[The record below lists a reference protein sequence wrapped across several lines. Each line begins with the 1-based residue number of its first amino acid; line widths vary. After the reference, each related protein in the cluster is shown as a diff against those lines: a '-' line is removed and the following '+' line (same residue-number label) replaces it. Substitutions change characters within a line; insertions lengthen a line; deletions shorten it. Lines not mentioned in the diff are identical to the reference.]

1 MSAGAA
7 LAASP
12 FRINLL
18 QAQEATIKIGFPVP
32 LTGPYGAEAQ
42 DQVRA
47 AQVAI
52 AQFNDAGGLNGRKA
66 ELVVRD
72 DKLNPGEAATRTLEL
87 VEKEKV
93 NFVVGSLSAAVQLAI
108 NNVTKERGIIFNSIS
123 QSDAINE
130 AADFSKY
137 TFHEALNPH
146 MTAGAVGRYAFPKFG
161 KKVAFL
167 TADYA
172 YGQEMVRGFLEVGK
186 AFGIENLGDIRHPL
200 GTTDFSTLLPRIQ
213 ALKPDI
219 LCISNFGRDQQI
231 ALKQATDFGVKKTTQ
246 IIAPLLSHA
255 SRVAAGPQAF
265 EGVIGGCSF
274 YWGIEDKFASTKA
287 FNDAFRKMYDGKLP
301 SDYGALGY
309 GGVRTVLDGG
319 QECRQRRHRQ
329 GDRGAGS
336 AEIRLLQG
344 TAILSQMRPPVGAVG
359 AGHQVEVEGHDATIP
374 TCSRSSAPMSPTRP
388 ICAPARNSATRPDVV
403 QTMRAPLAG
412 TRHGFRGRRDGRS
425 EFRSH
430 RAAIVRRPGAG
441 RDLCAVRD
449 RPVADFRHADRGQL
463 RPWRVLHGRAP
474 MSGSTS

>member
-1 MSAGAA
+1 MTKKTAKAGSISRRRLLTTASAGAA

-12 FRINLL
+12 FRIHLL

-52 AQFNDAGGLNGRKA
+52 TQFNDAGGLGGRKA
-66 ELVVRD
+66 ELLVRD

-108 NNVTKERGIIFNSIS
+108 NNVTKERGIIYNSIS

-146 MTAGAVGRYAFPKFG
+146 ITAGAVGRYAFPKFG

-172 YGQEMVRGFLEVGK
+172 YGHEMVRGFLEVGK

-219 LCISNFGRDQQI
+219 LCICNFGRDQQI
-231 ALKQATDFGVKKTTQ
+231 VLKQATDFGVKKTTQ

-265 EGVIGGCSF
+265 EGVVGGCSF

-287 FNDAFRKMYDGKLP
+287 FNEAFRKMYDGKLP
-301 SDYGALGY
+301 TDYGALGY
-309 GGVRTVLDGG
+309 GGVRTVLAAVKN
-319 QECRQRRHRQ
+319 
-329 GDRGAGS
+329 AGS
-336 AEIRLLQG
+336 VDTDKVIAALEALKYDFYKGPQYYRKCDHQSVQSVLVIRSKSKELRNDSDVFEIIS
-344 TAILSQMRPPVGAVG
+344 TEEPNE
-359 AGHQVEVEGHDATIP
+359 AGLRSCEELGHKA
-374 TCSRSSAPMSPTRP
+374 
-388 ICAPARNSATRPDVV
+388 
-403 QTMRAPLAG
+403 
-412 TRHGFRGRRDGRS
+412 
-425 EFRSH
+425 
-430 RAAIVRRPGAG
+430 
-441 RDLCAVRD
+441 
-449 RPVADFRHADRGQL
+449 
-463 RPWRVLHGRAP
+463 
-474 MSGSTS
+474 

>member
-1 MSAGAA
+1 MTTRVSKSRSISRRRLLTTAGVGAA
-7 LAASP
+7 IAASP
-12 FRINLL
+12 FRISPLR
-18 QAQEATIKIGFPVP
+18 AEEANIKIGFPVP
-32 LTGPYGAEAQ
+32 LTGPYGTEAQ

-47 AQVAI
+47 AQLAV
-52 AQFNDAGGLNGRKA
+52 AQFNDAGGLGGRKA

-123 QSDAINE
+123 QSDAINQVP
-130 AADFSKY
+130 DFSRF

-146 MTAGAVGRYAFPKFG
+146 MTSGAVGRYAFPKFG

-172 YGQEMVRGFLEVGK
+172 FGHEMVRGFLEVGK
-186 AFGIENLGDIRHPL
+186 AFNIENLGDFRHPI

-231 ALKQATDFGVKKTTQ
+231 ALRQATDFGIKKTTQ
-246 IIAPLLSHA
+246 IIVPVLSHG

-287 FNDAFRKMYDGKLP
+287 FNDAFRKMYNGKLP
-301 SDYGALGY
+301 TDYGALGY
-309 GGVRTVLDGG
+309 GGVRAVLSAVKN
-319 QECRQRRHRQ
+319 
-329 GDRGAGS
+329 AGS
-336 AEIRLLQG
+336 VDTDKVIAALEALKYDYYKGPQYYRKCDHQSVQSVLIIRSKSKGLRNESDVFEVISTEEPNEAHLR
-344 TAILSQMRPPVGAVG
+344 TCEELSHKA
-359 AGHQVEVEGHDATIP
+359 
-374 TCSRSSAPMSPTRP
+374 
-388 ICAPARNSATRPDVV
+388 
-403 QTMRAPLAG
+403 
-412 TRHGFRGRRDGRS
+412 
-425 EFRSH
+425 
-430 RAAIVRRPGAG
+430 
-441 RDLCAVRD
+441 
-449 RPVADFRHADRGQL
+449 
-463 RPWRVLHGRAP
+463 
-474 MSGSTS
+474 

>member
-1 MSAGAA
+1 MTKRITPTGSLSRRRLLTTVSAGAA
-7 LAASP
+7 LAVSP

-18 QAQEATIKIGFPVP
+18 QAQEANIKIGFPVP
-32 LTGPYGAEAQ
+32 LTGPYGTEAQ

-66 ELVVRD
+66 ELLVRD

-130 AADFSKY
+130 AKDFSKY

-172 YGQEMVRGFLEVGK
+172 YGQEMLRGFLEVGK
-186 AFGIENLGDIRHPL
+186 TFGIENLGDIRHPI
-200 GTTDFSTLLPRIQ
+200 GATDFSTLLPRIQ

-219 LCISNFGRDQQI
+219 LCICNFGRDQQI

-265 EGVIGGCSF
+265 EGMIGGCLF
-274 YWGIEDKFASTKA
+274 YLGIEDKYASTKA
-287 FNDAFRKMYDGKLP
+287 FNEAFRKMYDGQLP

-309 GGVRTVLDGG
+309 GGVRTVL
-319 QECRQRRHRQ
+319 EAVKA
-329 GDRGAGS
+329 AGS
-336 AEIRLLQG
+336 VDTDKVIAALEALKYDYYKGPQYYRKCDHQSVQSVLVIQSKSKDMRNESDVFEIISTDEPSEANLRSCEEL
-344 TAILSQMRPPVGAVG
+344 
-359 AGHQVEVEGHDATIP
+359 GHKA
-374 TCSRSSAPMSPTRP
+374 
-388 ICAPARNSATRPDVV
+388 
-403 QTMRAPLAG
+403 
-412 TRHGFRGRRDGRS
+412 
-425 EFRSH
+425 
-430 RAAIVRRPGAG
+430 
-441 RDLCAVRD
+441 
-449 RPVADFRHADRGQL
+449 
-463 RPWRVLHGRAP
+463 
-474 MSGSTS
+474 

>member
-1 MSAGAA
+1 MIRKIAKPGPISRRRLLATAGTGAA

-18 QAQEATIKIGFPVP
+18 RAEEANIKIGFPVP
-32 LTGPYGAEAQ
+32 LTGPYGTEAQ

-47 AQVAI
+47 GQLAV

-66 ELVVRD
+66 ELVIRD

-108 NNVTKERGIIFNSIS
+108 NNVTKERGVIFNSIS

-130 AADFSKY
+130 AADFSRF

-146 MTAGAVGRYAFPKFG
+146 LTSGAVGRYAFSKFG

-172 YGQEMVRGFLEVGK
+172 YGHEMVRGFLEVGK
-186 AFGIENLGDIRHPL
+186 AFNIENLGDIRHPL
-200 GTTDFSTLLPRIQ
+200 GTSDFSTLLPRIQ

-231 ALKQATDFGVKKTTQ
+231 VLKQATDFGVKKTIQ

-274 YWGIEDKFASTKA
+274 YWGIEGKVASTKA
-287 FNDAFRKMYDGKLP
+287 FNQAFSKMYDGKLP
-301 SDYGALGY
+301 TDYGALGY
-309 GGVRTVLDGG
+309 GGVRTVL
-319 QECRQRRHRQ
+319 EAVKN
-329 GDRGAGS
+329 AGS
-336 AEIRLLQG
+336 VDADKVIAAMEALKYDYYKGPQYYRKCDHQSVQSVLVIKSKS
-344 TAILSQMRPPVGAVG
+344 ANMRNDSDVFEVISTDEPNEANLRTC
-359 AGHQVEVEGHDATIP
+359 ADLGHKA
-374 TCSRSSAPMSPTRP
+374 
-388 ICAPARNSATRPDVV
+388 
-403 QTMRAPLAG
+403 
-412 TRHGFRGRRDGRS
+412 
-425 EFRSH
+425 
-430 RAAIVRRPGAG
+430 
-441 RDLCAVRD
+441 
-449 RPVADFRHADRGQL
+449 
-463 RPWRVLHGRAP
+463 
-474 MSGSTS
+474 

>member
-1 MSAGAA
+1 LNDDDANKIKYKIHWEDTMTKSITKSGSISRRRLLATVSAGAA

-32 LTGPYGAEAQ
+32 LTGPYGTEAQ

-52 AQFNDAGGLNGRKA
+52 AQFNDAGGLDGRKA

-146 MTAGAVGRYAFPKFG
+146 MTAGAVGRYAFTKFG

-172 YGQEMVRGFLEVGK
+172 YGHEMVRGFLEVGK
-186 AFGIENLGDIRHPL
+186 SFGIENLGDIRHPL

-265 EGVIGGCSF
+265 EGVVGGCSF
-274 YWGIEDKFASTKA
+274 YWGLEDKFPSTKA

-309 GGVRTVLDGG
+309 GGVRTVLTAVKN
-319 QECRQRRHRQ
+319 
-329 GDRGAGS
+329 AGS
-336 AEIRLLQG
+336 VDTDKVIAALEALKYDFYKGPQYYRKCDHQSVQSVLVIQ
-344 TAILSQMRPPVGAVG
+344 SKSKDMRNESDVFDIIATDEPNEASLRSCEEL
-359 AGHQVEVEGHDATIP
+359 GHK
-374 TCSRSSAPMSPTRP
+374 S
-388 ICAPARNSATRPDVV
+388 
-403 QTMRAPLAG
+403 
-412 TRHGFRGRRDGRS
+412 
-425 EFRSH
+425 
-430 RAAIVRRPGAG
+430 
-441 RDLCAVRD
+441 
-449 RPVADFRHADRGQL
+449 
-463 RPWRVLHGRAP
+463 
-474 MSGSTS
+474 

>member
-1 MSAGAA
+1 MTKRNIGPGSISRRRLLTTVGAGAV

-12 FRINLL
+12 FRINLA

-32 LTGPYGAEAQ
+32 LTGPYGTEAQ

-47 AQVAI
+47 AQLAI

-66 ELVVRD
+66 ELLVRD

-87 VEKEKV
+87 VENDKV

-108 NNVTKERGIIFNSIS
+108 NNVTKERSIIFNSIS
-123 QSDAINE
+123 QSDAINQVP
-130 AADFSKY
+130 DFSKY

-172 YGQEMVRGFLEVGK
+172 YGHEMVRGFLEAGK
-186 AFGIENLGDIRHPL
+186 AFGIENVGDIRHPL

-274 YWGIEDKFASTKA
+274 YWGLEDKFASTKA
-287 FNDAFRKMYDGKLP
+287 FNEAFSKMYDGKLP
-301 SDYGALGY
+301 TDYGALGY
-309 GGVRTVLDGG
+309 GGVRTVLAAVKN
-319 QECRQRRHRQ
+319 
-329 GDRGAGS
+329 AGS
-336 AEIRLLQG
+336 VDTDKVIAALEALKYDFYKGPQYYRTCDHQSVQSVLVIKSKSKDMKNASDVFEIIATDEPNEANLRSCEEL
-344 TAILSQMRPPVGAVG
+344 
-359 AGHQVEVEGHDATIP
+359 GHKV
-374 TCSRSSAPMSPTRP
+374 
-388 ICAPARNSATRPDVV
+388 
-403 QTMRAPLAG
+403 
-412 TRHGFRGRRDGRS
+412 
-425 EFRSH
+425 
-430 RAAIVRRPGAG
+430 
-441 RDLCAVRD
+441 
-449 RPVADFRHADRGQL
+449 
-463 RPWRVLHGRAP
+463 
-474 MSGSTS
+474 

>member
-1 MSAGAA
+1 MTRKTAKPGSMSRRRLLATVGAGAVI
-7 LAASP
+7 AASP
-12 FRINLL
+12 FRINTLR
-18 QAQEATIKIGFPVP
+18 AEEANIKIGFPVP

-47 AQVAI
+47 GQLAV

-93 NFVVGSLSAAVQLAI
+93 HFVVGSLSAAVQLAI
-108 NNVTKERGIIFNSIS
+108 NNVTKERGVIFNSIS

-130 AADFSKY
+130 AADFSRF

-146 MTAGAVGRYAFPKFG
+146 MTSGAVGRYAFSKFG
-161 KKVAFL
+161 KRVAFL

-172 YGQEMVRGFLEVGK
+172 YGHEMVRGFLEVGK
-186 AFGIENLGDIRHPL
+186 AFNIENLGDIRHPL

-231 ALKQATDFGVKKTTQ
+231 VLKQATDFGVKKTTQ

-287 FNDAFRKMYDGKLP
+287 FNQAFSKMYDGKLP
-301 SDYGALGY
+301 TDYGALGY
-309 GGVRTVLDGG
+309 GGVRAVL
-319 QECRQRRHRQ
+319 EAVKN
-329 GDRGAGS
+329 AGS
-336 AEIRLLQG
+336 VETDKVIAALEALKYDYYKGPQYYRKCDHQSVQSVLVIKSKSANMRNESDVFEVIATDEPNEENLRSCAEL
-344 TAILSQMRPPVGAVG
+344 
-359 AGHQVEVEGHDATIP
+359 GHKA
-374 TCSRSSAPMSPTRP
+374 
-388 ICAPARNSATRPDVV
+388 
-403 QTMRAPLAG
+403 
-412 TRHGFRGRRDGRS
+412 
-425 EFRSH
+425 
-430 RAAIVRRPGAG
+430 
-441 RDLCAVRD
+441 
-449 RPVADFRHADRGQL
+449 
-463 RPWRVLHGRAP
+463 
-474 MSGSTS
+474 

>member
-1 MSAGAA
+1 MTRKITKSGSMSRRRLLATVGAGAA

-32 LTGPYGAEAQ
+32 LTGPYGTEAQ

-47 AQVAI
+47 GQLAV

-123 QSDAINE
+123 QSDTINE
-130 AADFSKY
+130 VSDFSKY

-146 MTAGAVGRYAFPKFG
+146 LTSGAVGRYAFSKFG

-172 YGQEMVRGFLEVGK
+172 YGHEMVRGFQEVGK
-186 AFGIENLGDIRHPL
+186 AFNIEVLGDIRHPL
-200 GTTDFSTLLPRIQ
+200 GTSDFSTLLPRLQ
-213 ALKPDI
+213 AMKPDI
-219 LCISNFGRDQQI
+219 LCIINFGRDQQI
-231 ALKQATDFGVKKTTQ
+231 SLKQATDFGVKKSIQ

-265 EGVIGGCSF
+265 EGVVGGCSF
-274 YWGIEDKFASTKA
+274 YWGIEDRFASTKA
-287 FNDAFRKMYDGKLP
+287 FNDAFRKMYDGRVP

-309 GGVRTVLDGG
+309 GGVRTVLAAVKN
-319 QECRQRRHRQ
+319 
-329 GDRGAGS
+329 AGS
-336 AEIRLLQG
+336 VDTDKVIAAME
-344 TAILSQMRPPVGAVG
+344 AIKYDFYKGAQYYRKCDHQSVQSVLVIQSKSKDMKNESDVFEVISTDEPNEKNLR
-359 AGHQVEVEGHDATIP
+359 ACEALGHK
-374 TCSRSSAPMSPTRP
+374 S
-388 ICAPARNSATRPDVV
+388 
-403 QTMRAPLAG
+403 
-412 TRHGFRGRRDGRS
+412 
-425 EFRSH
+425 
-430 RAAIVRRPGAG
+430 
-441 RDLCAVRD
+441 
-449 RPVADFRHADRGQL
+449 
-463 RPWRVLHGRAP
+463 
-474 MSGSTS
+474 

>member
-1 MSAGAA
+1 MTKKVTKAGSISRRRLLTTASAGAV
-7 LAASP
+7 LAVSP

-18 QAQEATIKIGFPVP
+18 QAQEAPIKIGFPVP

-47 AQVAI
+47 GQLAV
-52 AQFNDAGGLNGRKA
+52 AQFNDTGGLNGRKA

-108 NNVTKERGIIFNSIS
+108 NNVTKERGVIFNSIS

-146 MTAGAVGRYAFPKFG
+146 MTSGAVGRYAFTKFG

-172 YGQEMVRGFLEVGK
+172 YGHEMVRGFLEVGK
-186 AFGIENLGDIRHPL
+186 EFNIENLGDIRHPL
-200 GTTDFSTLLPRIQ
+200 GTTDFSTLLPRLQ

-231 ALKQATDFGVKKTTQ
+231 ALKQATDFGIKKSIQ

-265 EGVIGGCSF
+265 EGVVGGCSF
-274 YWGIEDKFASTKA
+274 FWGIEDKFASTKA

-301 SDYGALGY
+301 TDYGALGY
-309 GGVRTVLDGG
+309 GGVRTVL
-319 QECRQRRHRQ
+319 EAVK
-329 GDRGAGS
+329 GAGS
-336 AEIRLLQG
+336 VETDKVVAALEALKYDYYKGPQYYRKCDHQSVQSVLVIKSKSKDMKYESDVFEV
-344 TAILSQMRPPVGAVG
+344 LSTEEPDEKNLRSCDAL
-359 AGHQVEVEGHDATIP
+359 GHK
-374 TCSRSSAPMSPTRP
+374 S
-388 ICAPARNSATRPDVV
+388 
-403 QTMRAPLAG
+403 
-412 TRHGFRGRRDGRS
+412 
-425 EFRSH
+425 
-430 RAAIVRRPGAG
+430 
-441 RDLCAVRD
+441 
-449 RPVADFRHADRGQL
+449 
-463 RPWRVLHGRAP
+463 
-474 MSGSTS
+474 

>member
-1 MSAGAA
+1 MTKKVTQAGSISRRRLLTSVSAGAA

-18 QAQEATIKIGFPVP
+18 QAEELPIKIGFPVP
-32 LTGPYGAEAQ
+32 LTGPYGTEAQ

-47 AQVAI
+47 GQLAV
-52 AQFNDAGGLNGRKA
+52 AQFNDAGGLGGRKA

-146 MTAGAVGRYAFPKFG
+146 LTSGAVGRYAFSKFG
-161 KKVAFL
+161 KRVAFL

-172 YGQEMVRGFLEVGK
+172 YGHEMVRGFLEVGK
-186 AFGIENLGDIRHPL
+186 AFNIENLGDFRHPL
-200 GTTDFSTLLPRIQ
+200 GTSDFSTLLPRIQ

-231 ALKQATDFGVKKTTQ
+231 VLKQATDFGVKKTTQ

-265 EGVIGGCSF
+265 DGVVGGCSF

-287 FNDAFRKMYDGKLP
+287 FNDAFRKMYDGKIP
-301 SDYGALGY
+301 TDYGALGY
-309 GGVRTVLDGG
+309 GGVRTVL
-319 QECRQRRHRQ
+319 EAVKK
-329 GDRGAGS
+329 AGS
-336 AEIRLLQG
+336 VDTDKVIAAMEGLKYDYYKGPQYYRKCEHQSVQSVLVIQSKSKDMKNESDVFDVISTDEPNEANLRTCEAL
-344 TAILSQMRPPVGAVG
+344 
-359 AGHQVEVEGHDATIP
+359 GHK
-374 TCSRSSAPMSPTRP
+374 S
-388 ICAPARNSATRPDVV
+388 
-403 QTMRAPLAG
+403 
-412 TRHGFRGRRDGRS
+412 
-425 EFRSH
+425 
-430 RAAIVRRPGAG
+430 
-441 RDLCAVRD
+441 
-449 RPVADFRHADRGQL
+449 
-463 RPWRVLHGRAP
+463 
-474 MSGSTS
+474 

>member
-1 MSAGAA
+1 MTKSITKSGSISRRRLLTTVSAGAA

-32 LTGPYGAEAQ
+32 LTGPYGTEAQ

-47 AQVAI
+47 AQLAV

-66 ELVVRD
+66 ELLVRD

-87 VEKEKV
+87 IEKEKV
-93 NFVVGSLSAAVQLAI
+93 NFVVGSLSAAVQLAV

-130 AADFSKY
+130 AADFSRY

-146 MTAGAVGRYAFPKFG
+146 LTSGAVGRYAFSKFG

-172 YGQEMVRGFLEVGK
+172 YGHEMVRGFLEVGK
-186 AFGIENLGDIRHPL
+186 SFGIENLGDIRHPL

-231 ALKQATDFGVKKTTQ
+231 SLKQATDFGVKKPMQ
-246 IIAPLLSHA
+246 IIAPLLSHT

-265 EGVIGGCSF
+265 DGVVGGMF
-274 YWGIEDKFASTKA
+274 VLLGLEDKFASTKA
-287 FNDAFRKMYDGKLP
+287 FNERLP
-301 SDYGALGY
+301 
-309 GGVRTVLDGG
+309 
-319 QECRQRRHRQ
+319 Q
-329 GDRGAGS
+329 
-336 AEIRLLQG
+336 
-344 TAILSQMRPPVGAVG
+344 
-359 AGHQVEVEGHDATIP
+359 
-374 TCSRSSAPMSPTRP
+374 
-388 ICAPARNSATRPDVV
+388 DV
-403 QTMRAPLAG
+403 
-412 TRHGFRGRRDGRS
+412 
-425 EFRSH
+425 
-430 RAAIVRRPGAG
+430 
-441 RDLCAVRD
+441 
-449 RPVADFRHADRGQL
+449 
-463 RPWRVLHGRAP
+463 
-474 MSGSTS
+474 

>member
-1 MSAGAA
+1 MTRKTSPSGSISRRRLLTTVSAGAA

-12 FRINLL
+12 FRINPLR
-18 QAQEATIKIGFPVP
+18 AQEATIKIGFPVP

-52 AQFNDAGGLNGRKA
+52 AQFNDGGGLNGRKA
-66 ELVVRD
+66 ELLVRD

-108 NNVTKERGIIFNSIS
+108 NNVTRERGIIYNSIS

-146 MTAGAVGRYAFPKFG
+146 LTSGAVGRYVFPKFG

-172 YGQEMVRGFLEVGK
+172 YGHEMVRGFLEVGK
-186 AFGIENLGDIRHPL
+186 AFNIVNLGDIRHPI

-231 ALKQATDFGVKKTTQ
+231 SLKQATDFGVKKTTQ
-246 IIAPLLSHA
+246 IIAPVLTQA
-255 SRVAAGPQAF
+255 SRIAAGPQAYD
-265 EGVIGGCSF
+265 GVIGGSSF
-274 YWGIEDKFASTKA
+274 YWGLEDKFASTKA
-287 FNDAFRKMYDGKLP
+287 FNDAFRKMYDGKVP
-301 SDYGALGY
+301 TDYGALGY
-309 GGVRTVLDGG
+309 GGVRTILAAVKN
-319 QECRQRRHRQ
+319 
-329 GDRGAGS
+329 AGS
-336 AEIRLLQG
+336 VDTDKVIAALEALKYDFYKGPQYYRKCDHQSVQSVLVIKSKSKDMRNDSDVFEIISTEEPNEAALRSCAEL
-344 TAILSQMRPPVGAVG
+344 
-359 AGHQVEVEGHDATIP
+359 GHKA
-374 TCSRSSAPMSPTRP
+374 
-388 ICAPARNSATRPDVV
+388 
-403 QTMRAPLAG
+403 
-412 TRHGFRGRRDGRS
+412 
-425 EFRSH
+425 
-430 RAAIVRRPGAG
+430 
-441 RDLCAVRD
+441 
-449 RPVADFRHADRGQL
+449 
-463 RPWRVLHGRAP
+463 
-474 MSGSTS
+474 